1 MGGSNVT
8 ERKGDFS
15 MSRSRKKTMT
25 IKVSLL
31 VAVILLAM
39 ASLLST
45 PASAHRP
52 KSVDLKYEPG
62 TQTLSVTIIH
72 SVKNPVKHYIEEI
85 SISVN
90 GKKVSEHEYK
100 SQADKKSFTAEYNVA
115 AKDGDTIKVKAGCN
129 YFGSKSAKLI
139 LGK

>member
-1 MGGSNVT
+1 ML
-8 ERKGDFS
+8 RA
-15 MSRSRKKTMT
+15 RKKPL
-25 IKVSLL
+25 KVSLL

-39 ASLLST
+39 TFLLST

-52 KSVDLKYEPG
+52 KSMDLKYEPG
-62 TQTLSVTIIH
+62 TQTLSVTIVH
-72 SVKNPVKHYIEEI
+72 SVKNPAKHYIEEI

-100 SQADKKSFTAEYNVA
+100 NQSDKKSFTVEYSVA

-129 YFGSKSAKLI
+129 YFGSRSAKLI

>member
-1 MGGSNVT
+1 ML
-8 ERKGDFS
+8 RA
-15 MSRSRKKTMT
+15 RKKT

-39 ASLLST
+39 TFLLST

-72 SVKNPVKHYIEEI
+72 SVKNPAKHYIEKI

-90 GKKVSEHEYK
+90 GEKVSEHEYK
-100 SQADKKSFTAEYNVA
+100 NQPDKKSFTVEYNVA
-115 AKDGDTIKVKAGCN
+115 AKDGDTIKVKASCS
-129 YFGSKSAKLI
+129 YIGSKSTKLI
-139 LGK
+139 PGK

>member
-1 MGGSNVT
+1 MSGSNVT
-8 ERKGDFS
+8 EMKGGFN
-15 MSRSRKKTMT
+15 MLRTRKKT

-31 VAVILLAM
+31 VTVILLAM
-39 ASLLST
+39 TFLLST

-62 TQTLSVTIIH
+62 TQTLSITIIH
-72 SVKNPVKHYIEEI
+72 SVKNPDKHYIEEI

-100 SQADKKSFTAEYNVA
+100 NQADKKSFTVEYNVA
-115 AKDGDTIKVKAGCN
+115 AKDGDTIKVKASCS
-129 YFGSKSAKLI
+129 YIGSKSAKLI